1 MAKQGQ
7 LNLKNAQY
15 SMPADAAAYQS
26 PPFYYRNTRSISV
39 AFETDTEAALQALP
53 APLAIAE
60 PATAVLS
67 FYEYPSTTFGPYNE
81 AILSL
86 LVEHKGRPMSYIM
99 HIAVTTE
106 PPMLAG
112 REIWGFPKKLAQIEF
127 KSEKDMVYGTLERPA
142 GVRLAS
148 AIVRP
153 ERPASNGHSSTPPAV
168 SFRLI
173 PSAEEN
179 GRPVCADI
187 IETHTEVKVHEA
199 WTGTGSIAFAECSRL
214 DPWNRL
220 PVKRVLQASYVLSEM
235 TLGFGKVIDRLG

>member
-1 MAKQGQ
+1 MAKQGH

-53 APLAIAE
+53 APLAISE

-67 FYEYPSTTFGPYNE
+67 FYEYPWTTFGPYNE

-127 KSEKDMVYGTLERPA
+127 KSEKDMVYGTLETSGGSSPRQRNRSTGTPRQQRTFLSAACGKLPA
-142 GVRLAS
+142 D
-148 AIVRP
+148 
-153 ERPASNGHSSTPPAV
+153 
-168 SFRLI
+168 SFRGGKRASRMRRYHRDSHRGQ
-173 PSAEEN
+173 SAR
-179 GRPVCADI
+179 GLDR
-187 IETHTEVKVHEA
+187 H
-199 WTGTGSIAFAECSRL
+199 RL
-214 DPWNRL
+214 D
-220 PVKRVLQASYVLSEM
+220 RVR
-235 TLGFGKVIDRLG
+235 GKFAP

>member
-1 MAKQGQ
+1 MAKQGH

-39 AFETDTEAALQALP
+39 AFETDIEAALQALP
-53 APLAIAE
+53 APLALPE

-67 FYEYPSTTFGPYNE
+67 FYEYPWTTFGAYNE

-127 KSEKDMVYGTLERPA
+127 KSEKDMVFGTLERPA

-153 ERPASNGHSSTPPAV
+153 ERPATNGHSSAPPAV

-173 PSAEEN
+173 PSAEEG
-179 GRPVCADI
+179 GRPVCAEI

-199 WTGTGSIAFAECSRL
+199 WTGTGSIAFAESSRL

-220 PVKRVLQASYVLSEM
+220 PVKRVIQASYVLSEM
-235 TLGFGKVIDRLG
+235 TLGFGKVIDRLE

>member
-1 MAKQGQ
+1 MAKQGH

-39 AFETDTEAALQALP
+39 ALETDIEAALQALP
-53 APLAIAE
+53 APLALPE

-67 FYEYPSTTFGPYNE
+67 FYEYPWTTFGAYNE

-127 KSEKDMVYGTLERPA
+127 KREKDMVYGTLERPA

-153 ERPASNGHSSTPPAV
+153 ERPASNGHSSAPPAV

-199 WTGTGSIAFAECSRL
+199 WTGTGSIAFAEGSRL

-220 PVKRVLQASYVLSEM
+220 PVKRVIQASYVLSEM
-235 TLGFGKVIDRLG
+235 TLGFGKVIDRLE

>member
-1 MAKQGQ
+1 MAKQGH

-39 AFETDTEAALQALP
+39 AFETDIEAALQALP
-53 APLAIAE
+53 APLAISE

-67 FYEYPSTTFGPYNE
+67 FYEYPWTTFGPYNE

-142 GVRLAS
+142 GVRLVS

-153 ERPASNGHSSTPPAV
+153 ERPASNGHSSAPPAV

-173 PSAEEN
+173 PSAEED

-187 IETHTEVKVHEA
+187 VETHTEVKVHEA
-199 WTGTGSIAFAECSRL
+199 WTGTGSIAFAESSRL

-220 PVKRVLQASYVLSEM
+220 PVKRVIHASYVLSEM
-235 TLGFGKVIDRLG
+235 TLGFGKVIDRLE

>member
-39 AFETDTEAALQALP
+39 AFETDAEAALQALP
-53 APLAIAE
+53 APLGLHE

-67 FYEYPSTTFGPYNE
+67 FYEYPWTTFGPYNE

-86 LVEHKGRPMSYIM
+86 LVEHKGRVMSYIM

-112 REIWGFPKKLAQIEF
+112 REIWGFPKKLAHIDF

-153 ERPASNGHSSTPPAV
+153 ERPATNGHSSAPPAV

-179 GRPVCADI
+179 GRPVCAEI

-220 PVKRVLQASYVLSEM
+220 PVKRVLQASYMLSEM
-235 TLGFGKVIDRLG
+235 TLGFGKVIDRLE

>member
-1 MAKQGQ
+1 MAKQGK
-7 LNLKNAQY
+7 LNLRNAQY

-26 PPFYYRNTRSISV
+26 PPFYYRNTHSISV
-39 AFETDTEAALQALP
+39 AFETEAEAALQALP
-53 APLAIAE
+53 APLALPE

-67 FYEYPSTTFGPYNE
+67 FYEYPWTTFGPYNE

-153 ERPASNGHSSTPPAV
+153 ERPATNGHSSAPPAV

-187 IETHTEVKVHEA
+187 VETHTEVKVHEA

-220 PVKRVLQASYVLSEM
+220 PVVRVIHASYVLSEM
-235 TLGFGKVIDRLG
+235 TLGFGKVIDRLE